1 MAIKKQVY
9 KSHLKLYSISRV
21 MRKILILLGVIA
33 LLLVIVSI
41 YGKRILGF
49 RNKEYFTDG
58 ESSGELLIVK
68 ANWCG
73 HCKAAMPDFERL
85 VEASPVKLSDGS
97 EITIRM
103 LDEAENKADVTALN
117 VRGFPTLLFK
127 PDAMATHTEY
137 SGPRTFDGVMSFLQ
151 NQ

>member
-1 MAIKKQVY
+1 
-9 KSHLKLYSISRV
+9 

-33 LLLVIVSI
+33 LLLVIIRI
-41 YGKRILGF
+41 YGRSILGF
-49 RNKEYFTDG
+49 RGAERFTDAG
-58 ESSGELLIVK
+58 SNGELIIVK

-73 HCKAAMPDFERL
+73 HCKAAMPDFQRL
-85 VEASPVKLSDGS
+85 VSASPVKLSDGS

-103 LDEAENKADVTALN
+103 LDEAENKPDVAALN
-117 VRGFPTLLFK
+117 VRGFPTLLYK
-127 PDAMATHTEY
+127 PNSMATPTEY